1 MTRHQHKRVLRVVL
15 VAGLLVLLLFWPSS
29 YLASPRWD
37 VVVVDGTGKPYA
49 GILVRVF
56 YRNYSAETDGHE
68 LSSRTDEQGR
78 ASFPAQ
84 YARASVARRIFYS
97 GLAAMAG
104 VHASFGRHAY
114 VDAFFDDG
122 RVGFATN
129 GQYVV
134 DWHGWPR
141 SMRSRIVVG

>member
-1 MTRHQHKRVLRVVL
+1 MTRRKSKLKVAMVV
-15 VAGLLVLLLFWPSS
+15 GLSLLFVFWPSW

-37 VVVVDGTGKPYA
+37 IVVVDGTGKPYP
-49 GILVRVF
+49 GVSVTVF

-84 YARASVARRIFYS
+84 YARASFARRVFYS

-104 VHASFGRHAY
+104 VHSSFGRHAY
-114 VDAFFDDG
+114 VAAFFNDG
-122 RVGFATN
+122 RVGSATD
-129 GQYVV
+129 GKYVV

-141 SMRSRIVVG
+141 SMHSRIVVD